1 MAVSKTP
8 VPVTANMNI
17 KVKTTTQEV
26 YRYSYIYLNKC
37 DIPKIHFLCIKLK
50 KVIVSEEFFKFNNY
64 LPVLKLQTN

>member
-26 YRYSYIYLNKC
+26 YRYSYISLNKC
-37 DIPKIHFLCIKLK
+37 DIPND
-50 KVIVSEEFFKFNNY
+50 SFFVYKTEKSHS
-64 LPVLKLQTN
+64 V